1 MKVINL
7 KNYGVIVI
15 NTKLT
20 KEAILKLARHVP
32 NALVL
37 RDEEGNEVFK
47 VGFGE
52 KPSVSHYGVIFDKE
66 DSEGKA
72 LVTIQRTME
81 NKEIAEEYAA
91 ILANLKEI
99 EDIAIEAYGA
109 LEATLLEIENS
120 IETMEVTPEENP
132 TERGD
137 Q

>member
-20 KEAILKLARHVP
+20 KEAILKLTKHVP
-32 NALVL
+32 SALVL
-37 RDEEGNEVFK
+37 RDEEGNELFK
-47 VGFGE
+47 VGFGSA
-52 KPSVSHYGVIFDKE
+52 SVSHYGVIFDKE

-72 LVTIQRTME
+72 LVTIQRTMD

-99 EDIAIEAYGA
+99 EDVAIEAYEA

-120 IETMEVTPEENP
+120 IETMEVAPEENP
-132 TERGD
+132 TGRGD
-137 Q
+137 E